1 MAFKLEAFEVVE
13 VVRPIESGMTQP
25 YLCQLADERLYAV
38 KGRAALNKGLIA
50 EVVSG
55 WLGQNLG
62 IPIPFFAL
70 GDLPRTL
77 LDYYDDR
84 ELSRSIGSGTLFA
97 SLWQEPVEAMVM
109 PLLRQM
115 PSETL
120 ATIYAFDHWIMN
132 GDRTLSEHG
141 GNPNL
146 MIELDSNSLIAIDHN
161 LAFSDSY
168 KPSELALHA
177 CREAWFTKSRDF
189 IFCDQLH
196 ENMHG
201 LIADLDD
208 IFGQLP
214 DRWVEEESEFLA
226 FVRRTINRVDELDF
240 WEELA

>member
-1 MAFKLEAFEVVE
+1 ME

-62 IPIPFFAL
+62 IPVPFFAL
-70 GDLPRTL
+70 GDLPRSL
-77 LDYYDDR
+77 LEYYEDN
-84 ELSRSIGSGTLFA
+84 ELSRAIGSGTLFA

-109 PLLRQM
+109 PLLRKM
-115 PSETL
+115 PNEML
-120 ATIYAFDHWIMN
+120 ATIYVFDHWIMN

-146 MIELDSNSLIAIDHN
+146 LIELDSNSLLAIDHN
-161 LAFSDSY
+161 LAFSDTY
-168 KPSELALHA
+168 NPSELSLHA
-177 CREAWFTKSRDF
+177 CREAWLRKGRDF
-189 IFCDQLH
+189 VFCDRMH
-196 ENMHG
+196 ENMRR
-201 LIADLDD
+201 LVENLDE
-208 IFGQLP
+208 IFTQIP
-214 DRWVEEESEFLA
+214 ESWIEEENEFLPLI
-226 FVRRTINRVDELDF
+226 RHTLSRVDKPMF

>member
-1 MAFKLEAFEVVE
+1 M
-13 VVRPIESGMTQP
+13 RPIESGMTQP

-62 IPIPFFAL
+62 IPVPYFAL
-70 GDLPRTL
+70 GDLPRSL
-77 LDYYDDR
+77 LECYDNP

-161 LAFSDSY
+161 LAFSERY
-168 KPSELALHA
+168 NPSELALHA
-177 CREAWFTKSRDF
+177 CREAWFGKSRDF

-196 ENMHG
+196 ENMHRT
-201 LIADLDD
+201 IADIDE
-208 IFGQLP
+208 IFDQIP
-214 DRWVEEESEFLA
+214 DQWVEEELDFLDLI
-226 FVRRTINRVDELDF
+226 RRTLNRVNDLVF
-240 WEELA
+240 WEELS